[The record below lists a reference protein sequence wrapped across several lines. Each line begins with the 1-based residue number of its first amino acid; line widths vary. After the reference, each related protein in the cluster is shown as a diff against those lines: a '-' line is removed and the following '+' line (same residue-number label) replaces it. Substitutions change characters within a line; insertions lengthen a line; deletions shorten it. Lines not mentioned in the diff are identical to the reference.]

1 MELAD
6 LTKNFGSL
14 SNLLTDWLN
23 CLRHPLKCCE
33 QQLFEL
39 ETEDAK
45 IKRAVST
52 WMTSFVIT
60 LVILLPLYAL
70 IGIDLKKVEFHLP
83 AFVILFLSFL
93 CSGMASHIGFR
104 LARIN
109 SQFADTFLIQAI
121 TVSCYTP
128 LLTLM
133 GYPSYLRLL
142 MAMKE
147 AKVHHL
153 GMVDTLKGI
162 FTPTRGDDIGAIFE
176 MLGSVLLPLAFFP
189 IAVFAEATS
198 RRYAVNRAKILSSL
212 SFSTA
217 VLYSLPSVALSAL
230 YFFVIY
236 IFTGEQA
243 TK

>member
-33 QQLFEL
+33 QQLLEL

-104 LARIN
+104 
-109 SQFADTFLIQAI
+109 DHHE
-121 TVSCYTP
+121 
-128 LLTLM
+128 LL
-133 GYPSYLRLL
+133 
-142 MAMKE
+142 
-147 AKVHHL
+147 
-153 GMVDTLKGI
+153 
-162 FTPTRGDDIGAIFE
+162 
-176 MLGSVLLPLAFFP
+176 
-189 IAVFAEATS
+189 
-198 RRYAVNRAKILSSL
+198 YAVTHFNGLPFIFAPADGNEGGQSA
-212 SFSTA
+212 SF
-217 VLYSLPSVALSAL
+217 
-230 YFFVIY
+230 
-236 IFTGEQA
+236 GDR
-243 TK
+243 